1 MKRRNC
7 FVFRKPWLTPTL
19 LLRIQTK
26 LESYRA
32 IQAGGKE
39 LSADQAAAVAKYDSV
54 LATLEFA
61 RDFSKQTQQMF
72 KEAEKEQKK
81 QARKVRWVIP
91 NWRKWM

>member
-1 MKRRNC
+1 M
-7 FVFRKPWLTPTL
+7 
-19 LLRIQTK
+19 
-26 LESYRA
+26 ESYRA

-61 RDFSKQTQQMF
+61 RDVSKQTQLTL

-81 QARKVRWVIP
+81 QARKV
-91 NWRKWM
+91 K